1 MKGAVGNANDSQGR
15 PPAPDG
21 NANDSQVGGRQG
33 ALRLAPPGGG
43 YQDVYTISGDAL
55 PVAPAPVALDPRI
68 AELSTVGIPRVWIRV
83 AREIGF
89 DSFMAMWRIL
99 MQGGHI
105 DERCRV
111 VVPNYQRYLRFQ
123 RNRMIRQLIDD
134 GHDVAEIRAQVKA
147 ATGEDVSESHIR
159 RASQRA

>member
-1 MKGAVGNANDSQGR
+1 MKGAVRSE
-15 PPAPDG
+15 DG
-21 NANDSQVGGRQG
+21 NANESQVGGRQG

-43 YQDVYTISGDAL
+43 YQDVYTIFGAAL
-55 PVAPAPVALDPRI
+55 PGASTAGAQDPRI
-68 AELSTVGIPRVWIRV
+68 AELGTVGIPRVWIRV

-89 DSFMAMWRIL
+89 DAFMTMWRIL

-111 VVPNYQRYLRFQ
+111 VVPNYQRYMRFQ

-134 GHDVAEIRAQVKA
+134 GHDVTAIRAQVKA

-159 RASQRA
+159 RAAQRA